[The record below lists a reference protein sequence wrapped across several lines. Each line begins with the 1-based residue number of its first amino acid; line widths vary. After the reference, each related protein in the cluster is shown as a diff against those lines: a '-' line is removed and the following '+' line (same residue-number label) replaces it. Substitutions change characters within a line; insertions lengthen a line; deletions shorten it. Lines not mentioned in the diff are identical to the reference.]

1 MAYDHRRAVTAAED
15 HVLQLGKLLETGSL
29 SDLIHP
35 SHAKPDARWRD
46 AHFTILRNESEEQ
59 ESDEKF
65 RKIYTPLAHELSG
78 FMHRITDGAM
88 TVVLENTDYSTF
100 FEPAYQILV
109 DHMVKPR
116 AKGPK
121 PGAKSAPEPAW
132 ELLAMRAIISHA
144 LAWLKKVKPKA
155 AQPEVTGLIE
165 GRPASYEEF
174 LRRDAERGFFFKK
187 DSSKDAKDAM
197 DPEDLLKSIEGLSA
211 GVKGLADSIVHETL
225 YIAGI
230 PGCLT
235 QKAWFP
241 QLSPFLRITE
251 KQLKKVHKAL
261 VRRKLDPA
269 PAMNQLYAHYL
280 VQCGHLGMDSKPA
293 PGKVDPPQG

>member
-1 MAYDHRRAVTAAED
+1 MSYNHRQAVIAAED
-15 HVLQLGKLLETGSL
+15 HVLQLGKLLEKGSL

-35 SHAKPDARWRD
+35 SHAKSDDRWRD
-46 AHFTILRNESEEQ
+46 ADFAILRNESEEK
-59 ESDEKF
+59 ESDDKY
-65 RKIYTPLAHELSG
+65 RKIYTPLAREVSG

-88 TVVLENTDYSTF
+88 TPVLKNTDYATF
-100 FEPAYQILV
+100 FDPAYQILA

-132 ELLAMRAIISHA
+132 ELLAMRAVISHA

-155 AQPEVTGLIE
+155 AQPELDGLVE
-165 GRPASYEEF
+165 ERPSSYEEY
-174 LRRDAERGFFFKK
+174 LRRKAERGSLKK
-187 DSSKDAKDAM
+187 DAEKAAEELSKSMEELA
-197 DPEDLLKSIEGLSA
+197 A
-211 GVKGLADSIVHETL
+211 GVKGLADSGTHEMV

-230 PGCLT
+230 PGYQT

-241 QLSPFLRITE
+241 QLSPFIRITE
-251 KQLKKVHKAL
+251 KQLEKVHKAL

-269 PAMNQLYAHYL
+269 PAMSQLYGHYMA
-280 VQCGHLGMDSKPA
+280 QCGHLGLDSKGPSD
-293 PGKVDPPQG
+293 KVKPRRKS

>member
-1 MAYDHRRAVTAAED
+1 MSYNHRQAVIAAED
-15 HVLQLGKLLETGSL
+15 HVLQLGKLLEKGSL

-46 AHFTILRNESEEQ
+46 ADFAILRNESEEK
-59 ESDEKF
+59 ESDDKY
-65 RKIYTPLAHELSG
+65 RKIYTPLAREVSG

-88 TVVLENTDYSTF
+88 TPVLKNTDYATF
-100 FEPAYQILV
+100 FEPAYQILA

-132 ELLAMRAIISHA
+132 ELLAMRAVISHA
-144 LAWLKKVKPKA
+144 LNWLKKVKPKA
-155 AQPEVTGLIE
+155 AQPEVDGLIE
-165 GRPASYEEF
+165 ERPSSFEEY
-174 LRRDAERGFFFKK
+174 LRRKAERGSLKK
-187 DSSKDAKDAM
+187 DAEKAAEELSKSMEELA
-197 DPEDLLKSIEGLSA
+197 A
-211 GVKGLADSIVHETL
+211 GVKGLADSGTHEMV

-230 PGCLT
+230 PGYQT

-241 QLSPFLRITE
+241 QLSPFIRITE
-251 KQLKKVHKAL
+251 KQLGKVHKAL

-269 PAMNQLYAHYL
+269 PAMNQLYAL
-280 VQCGHLGMDSKPA
+280 FLAQCGHLGVDSKA
-293 PGKVDPPQG
+293 PSAKVKPRRKS

>member
-1 MAYDHRRAVTAAED
+1 MSYNHRQAVIAAED
-15 HVLQLGKLLETGSL
+15 HVLQLGKLLEKGSL

-46 AHFTILRNESEEQ
+46 ADFAILRNESEEK
-59 ESDEKF
+59 ESDDKY
-65 RKIYTPLAHELSG
+65 RKIYTPLAREVSG

-88 TVVLENTDYSTF
+88 THVLKNTDYATF
-100 FEPAYQILV
+100 FEPAYQILA

-121 PGAKSAPEPAW
+121 PGAKAAPEPAW
-132 ELLAMRAIISHA
+132 EIQAMRAVISHA

-155 AQPEVTGLIE
+155 AQPELDGLVE
-165 GRPASYEEF
+165 ERPSSFEEY
-174 LRRDAERGFFFKK
+174 LRRKAERGSLKK
-187 DSSKDAKDAM
+187 DAEKAAEELSKSMEELA
-197 DPEDLLKSIEGLSA
+197 A
-211 GVKGLADSIVHETL
+211 GVKGLADLGTHEMV

-230 PGCLT
+230 PGYQT

-241 QLSPFLRITE
+241 QLSPFIRITE
-251 KQLKKVHKAL
+251 KQLEKVHKAL

-269 PAMNQLYAHYL
+269 PAMNQLYAL
-280 VQCGHLGMDSKPA
+280 FLAQCGHLGVDSKA
-293 PGKVDPPQG
+293 PSAKVKPRRKS

>member
-1 MAYDHRRAVTAAED
+1 MSYNHRQAVIAAED
-15 HVLQLGKLLETGSL
+15 HVLQLGKLLEKGSL

-35 SHAKPDARWRD
+35 SHAKSDDRWRD
-46 AHFTILRNESEEQ
+46 ADFAILRNESEEK
-59 ESDEKF
+59 ESDDKY
-65 RKIYTPLAHELSG
+65 RKIYTPLAREVSG

-88 TVVLENTDYSTF
+88 TPVLKNTDYATF
-100 FEPAYQILV
+100 FDPAYQILA

-132 ELLAMRAIISHA
+132 ELLAMRAVISHA

-155 AQPEVTGLIE
+155 THPEVEGLIKE
-165 GRPASYEEF
+165 RPSSYEEY
-174 LRRDAERGFFFKK
+174 LRRKAERGSLKK
-187 DSSKDAKDAM
+187 DAEKAAEELSKSMEELA
-197 DPEDLLKSIEGLSA
+197 A
-211 GVKGLADSIVHETL
+211 GVKGLADSGTHEMV

-230 PGCLT
+230 PGYQT

-241 QLSPFLRITE
+241 QLSPFIRITE
-251 KQLKKVHKAL
+251 KQLEKVHKAL

-269 PAMNQLYAHYL
+269 PAMNQLYAL
-280 VQCGHLGMDSKPA
+280 FLAQCGHLGVDSKA
-293 PGKVDPPQG
+293 PSAKVKPRRKS